1 MHIFEAA
8 QKTLY
13 NVQRVECGGL
23 DYLAETNLTASNTFT
38 PENVGVIEF
47 TAALA
52 AVIHAAEEM
61 DKFKKALF
69 RKRSREESNL
79 APRDPIDPLLSFALG
94 VDVLGDPCPL
104 DNLFHGVVGAITEV
118 GEMAE
123 ILLHYLDGTH
133 PEIDVTNIREEI
145 GDVLWYLSR
154 LVTFSDTTF
163 LTEMRRNVD
172 KLRLR
177 HGAAGFNKEADIN
190 RNLDEERALLEG
202 DPAVEPPGQYSQD
215 EATGEPEG

>member
-1 MHIFEAA
+1 MTWSFEMPY
-8 QKTLY
+8 LY
-13 NVQRVECGGL
+13 ELKEADRTSSGVVVEGL
-23 DYLAETNLTASNTFT
+23 DYLAETNLTASNTFS

-123 ILLHYLDGTH
+123 ILLHHLDGTS
-133 PEIDVTNIREEI
+133 PEIDRTNVREEI

-154 LVTFSDTTF
+154 LVTYSDTTF

-177 HGAAGFNKEADIN
+177 HGTAGFNKEADIN

-202 DPAVEPPGQYSQD
+202 DPTAVEP
-215 EATGEPEG
+215 EG